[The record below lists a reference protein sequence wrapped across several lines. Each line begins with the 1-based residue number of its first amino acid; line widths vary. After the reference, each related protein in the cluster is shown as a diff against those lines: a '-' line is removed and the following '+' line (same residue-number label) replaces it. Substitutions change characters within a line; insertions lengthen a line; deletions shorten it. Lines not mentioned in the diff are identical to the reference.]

1 MVISSKILMSAEMMS
16 MYLTLS
22 KKKDDIRRFRDY
34 TRSDSEKQDIKNK
47 RKLTFLLILT
57 NKVFRFSRLLFIF
70 KATF

>member
-1 MVISSKILMSAEMMS
+1 MVISSKILMSAEIMS

-22 KKKDDIRRFRDY
+22 KKKHDIRRFRDY